1 MAYHSSGHFSFGA
14 KLRDSVIKNLISSG
28 IAILAGI
35 IYLVYMVVTYG
46 GSPRQVVS
54 FLMALGN
61 TYGVLLIIV
70 LMGHG
75 LVGLPKRL
83 WQLSFNNRELNR
95 LYMSVSAI
103 KSLEITNL

>member
-1 MAYHSSGHFSFGA
+1 MYYHASGHFSTVA
-14 KLRDSVIKNLISSG
+14 KLKDSIVKNLISSAV
-28 IAILAGI
+28 AILAGL
-35 IYLVYMVVTYG
+35 IYLVYMLVTYG
-46 GSPRQVVS
+46 VSPRQVVS

-83 WQLSFNNRELNR
+83 WQLSRNELELNR
-95 LYMSVSAI
+95 LYMSVRLLAI
-103 KSLEITNL
+103 LLLL